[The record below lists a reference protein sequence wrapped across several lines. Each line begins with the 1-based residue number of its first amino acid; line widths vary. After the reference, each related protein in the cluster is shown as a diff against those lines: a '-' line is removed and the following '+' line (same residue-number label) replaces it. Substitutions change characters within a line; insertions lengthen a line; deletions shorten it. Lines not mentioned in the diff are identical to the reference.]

1 MSTVEIIST
10 ASYLPPTIVSNDDLS
25 KLVDTT
31 DEWITT
37 RTGIKNRRF
46 AEEESNVDMAT
57 KAAQKALTQSGI
69 NPFDLCCCLV
79 ASFTP
84 DNVTPSIACDVHR
97 RLSLPKEVMA
107 FDINAAC
114 SGFVYG
120 LKIAN
125 ALLAQTPNKYL
136 LFICSEKV
144 TNYLDMNDRTTC
156 VLFGDGAAAV
166 VLRNNETSNMYSSFG
181 TIGHETAIICK
192 SRPDKATSSI
202 PYLHMDGK
210 AVFRFAVAT
219 IQHTIKDLLEQANL
233 TIDQIDHIVCH
244 QANMRII
251 AHVYKKMTIPPE
263 KFYMNVQEYGNTSAA
278 SIPIALNEMNEKNL
292 LKKGEKILCI
302 GFGAGLTWGGV
313 LITW

>member
-10 ASYLPPTIVSNDDLS
+10 ASYLPPTIISNDDLS
-25 KLVDTT
+25 NLVDTT

-46 AEEESNVDMAT
+46 AKIESNVDMAT
-57 KAAQKALTQSGI
+57 KAAQKALIESGI
-69 NPFDLCCCLV
+69 DPSDLCCCLV
-79 ASFTP
+79 ATFTP
-84 DNVTPSIACDVHR
+84 DNMTPSVACDVHR
-97 RLSLPKEVMA
+97 RLALPKRVMA

-125 ALLAQTPNKYL
+125 SLLAQAPDKFL
-136 LFICSEKV
+136 LLICSEKI

-166 VLRNNETSNMYSSFG
+166 LLRNRQTATMYSTFG
-181 TIGHETAIICK
+181 TIGHETAISCK
-192 SRPDKATSSI
+192 SRPDKLDASI

-210 AVFRFAVAT
+210 AVFRFAVAA
-219 IQHTIKDLLEQANL
+219 IQRAIQDLLAESHY
-233 TIDQIDHIVCH
+233 TIDQIDHIICH

-251 AHVYKKMTIPPE
+251 SHVYKKMNIPPE

-278 SIPIALNEMNEKNL
+278 SIPIALNEMKEKNL
-292 LKKGEKILCI
+292 LTKGEKVLCV